1 MQKKKN
7 ILSSSVNSESN
18 IRVGKDFLMK
28 LSFHSE
34 IVDEEEYLFLLY
46 D

>member
-1 MQKKKN
+1 MQKKN
-7 ILSSSVNSESN
+7 ILSSSLNAEAY

-28 LSFHSE
+28 LPFNSE
-34 IVDEEEYLFLLY
+34 IVEEEEYLLLLY